1 MHDDCGNAYC
11 VNDLTFAHKQLG
23 FLYGAD
29 MTFTEWSETP
39 LGQYL
44 YQREQAYFDL
54 AVADLFGFN
63 AVQVGNPQWDMLRNS
78 RIAHRFHVHQATA
91 QVLAEPTHLPF
102 ANQSLDLLV
111 LPHVLEFSDYPHQI
125 LREAERVL
133 MPEGNLLISG
143 FNPRSLWGMYHWM
156 RRNTQSYPWT
166 GEFLNLTRLKDWL
179 SLLNC
184 DVVSGQMCCYAPPL
198 NNPNWMRRF
207 EIMELA
213 GDRWWAK
220 GGGVYFIHAVKR
232 VHGMRLIMPR
242 WQTSVNVAGVLRPA
256 NRSMQNESC
265 DE

>member
-1 MHDDCGNAYC
+1 
-11 VNDLTFAHKQLG
+11 
-23 FLYGAD
+23 

-39 LGQYL
+39 LGRYL
-44 YQREQAYFDL
+44 YQREQAYFDQ

-63 AVQVGNPQWDMLRNS
+63 AVQIGNPQWDLLRNS
-78 RIAHRFHVHQATA
+78 RIAHRFHVHQTAA

-102 ANQSLDLLV
+102 ANHSLDLLV

-143 FNPRSLWGMYHWM
+143 FNPRSLWGMYRWM
-156 RRNTQSYPWT
+156 QGNTQSYPWS
-166 GEFLNLTRLKDWL
+166 GEFINLTRLKDWL

-184 DVVSGQMCCYAPPL
+184 DVVAGQMCCYAPPL
-198 NNPNWMRRF
+198 NNSSWMRRF
-207 EIMELA
+207 EAMELA
-213 GDRWWAK
+213 SDRWWAK
-220 GGGVYFIHAVKR
+220 GGGIYFIHAVKR

-242 WQTSVNVAGVLRPA
+242 WQTAVKVAGALRPA
-256 NRSMQNESC
+256 NRGMQNGSS

>member
-1 MHDDCGNAYC
+1 
-11 VNDLTFAHKQLG
+11 
-23 FLYGAD
+23 
-29 MTFTEWSETP
+29 MTFTEWSKTP

-44 YQREQAYFDL
+44 YQRELAYFDR

-63 AVQVGNPQWDMLRNS
+63 AVQVGNPQWDLLRNS
-78 RIAHRFHVHQATA
+78 RIAHRFHVHPDHADVWA
-91 QVLAEPTHLPF
+91 DPTHLPF
-102 ANQSLDLLV
+102 AAQSIDLLV

-133 MPEGNLLISG
+133 IPEGNLLISG
-143 FNPRSLWGMYHWM
+143 FNPRSLWGMYRWM
-156 RRNTQSYPWT
+156 RRNTQVYPWT
-166 GEFLNLTRLKDWL
+166 GDFINLTRLKDWL

-184 DVVSGQMCCYAPPL
+184 DAVAGRMCCYAPPL
-198 NNPNWMRRF
+198 HNASLMQRF
-207 EIMELA
+207 DFMELA

-242 WQTSVNVAGVLRPA
+242 WQSSAQIAGALRPA
-256 NRSMQNESC
+256 SRSMQSESC

>member
-1 MHDDCGNAYC
+1 
-11 VNDLTFAHKQLG
+11 
-23 FLYGAD
+23 

-39 LGQYL
+39 LGRYL
-44 YQREQAYFDL
+44 YQREQAYFDQ

-63 AVQVGNPQWDMLRNS
+63 AVQIGSPQWDLLRNS
-78 RIAHRFHVHQATA
+78 RIAHRFHVHQTAA

-102 ANQSLDLLV
+102 ANHSLDLLV

-143 FNPRSLWGMYHWM
+143 FNPRSLWGMYRWM
-156 RRNTQSYPWT
+156 QGNTQSYPWS
-166 GEFLNLTRLKDWL
+166 GEFINLTRLKDWL

-184 DVVSGQMCCYAPPL
+184 DVVAGQMCCYAPPL
-198 NNPNWMRRF
+198 NNPSWMRRF
-207 EIMELA
+207 ETMELA
-213 GDRWWAK
+213 SDRWWAK
-220 GGGVYFIHAVKR
+220 GGGIYFIHAVKR

-242 WQTSVNVAGVLRPA
+242 WQTAVKVAGALRPA
-256 NRSMQNESC
+256 NRGMQNGSS

>member
-1 MHDDCGNAYC
+1 
-11 VNDLTFAHKQLG
+11 
-23 FLYGAD
+23 

-44 YQREQAYFDL
+44 YQREQAYFDQ

-63 AVQVGNPQWDMLRNS
+63 AVQIGSPQWDLLRNS
-78 RIAHRFHVHQATA
+78 RITHRFHVNQACA

-102 ANQSLDLLV
+102 ANHSLDLLI

-133 MPEGNLLISG
+133 IPEGNLLISG
-143 FNPRSLWGMYHWM
+143 FNPRSLWGIYRWIH
-156 RRNTQSYPWT
+156 RNTQVYPWS
-166 GEFLNLTRLKDWL
+166 GEFINLTRLKDWL

-184 DVVSGQMCCYAPPL
+184 DVVSGHMCCYAPPL
-198 NNPNWMRRF
+198 KSSNWMRQF

-242 WQTSVNVAGVLRPA
+242 WQTPTKIAVALRPA